1 MKGTCRLT
9 VIIALLLLPLA
20 LWAKHRVWSPQ
31 VKTLQVVV
39 NQNWTRLPVM
49 TLGSDD
55 VLHVDFDELSHTYHR
70 YLIHLDHCEPDWLP
84 TEGLFESDWL
94 EGFNDLPIEDYENS
108 VNTTVLYTHYHF
120 SIPNDRCRLKLSGNY
135 RIHVLDEDNDREEV
149 LTAEF
154 RVVEPIM
161 NIGLGVT
168 TNTDI
173 DFNEKCQQV
182 VMTVNYNSI
191 RVSNP
196 QEQIQTLVMQNGR
209 EDTQRLN
216 IRPTSITP
224 KGLQWEH
231 SRQLIF
237 DAGNEFHKFEVLDTS
252 HPTMGLDHITWD
264 ENEERYHAF
273 PFFCEQRRNYV
284 YDEDANGA
292 FYIRNS
298 DNVENDY
305 SSDYVYVH
313 YKLMAQRQYD
323 YARIVID
330 GQWTTEEPDSYVMHY
345 DENNVSYNAVVLQKQ
360 GYYNYQLLM
369 RDADGQTHPVPEEG
383 SFYQT
388 ENRYDAMV
396 YYKGTGERTWRLVG
410 FQEKIAK
417 F

>member
-1 MKGTCRLT
+1 MTGVQTC
-9 VIIALLLLPLA
+9 ALP
-20 LWAKHRVWSPQ
+20 
-31 VKTLQVVV
+31 
-39 NQNWTRLPVM
+39 
-49 TLGSDD
+49 
-55 VLHVDFDELSHTYHR
+55 
-70 YLIHLDHCEPDWLP
+70 I
-84 TEGLFESDWL
+84 
-94 EGFNDLPIEDYENS
+94 LPIEDYENS
-108 VNTTVLYTHYHF
+108 INTTVLYTHYHF
-120 SIPNDRCRLKLSGNY
+120 SIPDDRCRLKLSGNY
-135 RIHVLDEDNDREEV
+135 RIRVLDEDNDREEV
-149 LTAEF
+149 LRAEF

-161 NIGLGVT
+161 NIGLEVT

-173 DFNEKCQQV
+173 DFNDKCQQV
-182 VMTVNYNSI
+182 AMTVNYNSI

-209 EDTQRLN
+209 EDTKRLN
-216 IRPTSITP
+216 VRPTSMTP

-237 DAGNEFHKFEVLDTS
+237 DAGNEYHKFEVLDTS
-252 HPTMGLDHITWD
+252 HPTMGLAHIAWD
-264 ENEERYHAF
+264 EQEERYHVF
-273 PFFCEQRRNYV
+273 PFFCEQRRNYT

-298 DNVENDY
+298 DNEENDY

-313 YKLMAQRQYD
+313 YKLMAIRQYD
-323 YARIVID
+323 YARIFID
-330 GQWTTEEPDSYVMHY
+330 GQWTTEDPNSYVMNY
-345 DENNVSYNAVVLQKQ
+345 DDSDVSYNAVVLQKQ

-369 RDADGQTHPVPEEG
+369 RDVDGQTHPVPEEG

-410 FQEKIAK
+410 FQEKVVK